1 MAKCPNLFLLV
12 VICCSISDKYK
23 SPPTWGKFILHPIL
37 LNFHLKLGI
46 KIKLTSVLLK
56 TFSKHLSKNSCEFQ
70 IKNVPLLSKQIIRKM
85 EITYNINDMGGY
97 LKPILLKS

>member
-1 MAKCPNLFLLV
+1 MA

-46 KIKLTSVLLK
+46 RIKLASVLLK
-56 TFSKHLSKNSCEFQ
+56 TFSQLLSKNSCKFQ
-70 IKNVPLLSKQIIRKM
+70 NIIVPLG
-85 EITYNINDMGGY
+85 E
-97 LKPILLKS
+97 

>member
-37 LNFHLKLGI
+37 LNFHLKLRI
-46 KIKLTSVLLK
+46 RIKLASVLLK
-56 TFSKHLSKNSCEFQ
+56 NIFQTFIEKLLRVSNKNRTFVL
-70 IKNVPLLSKQIIRKM
+70 K
-85 EITYNINDMGGY
+85 INK
-97 LKPILLKS
+97 LKWK